1 MSSGCHTESCI
12 NELVIGACRVQV
24 VVPLFVAH
32 ILKQSQIFIL
42 GLPHPTPHAKPTP
55 MLGMPSR
62 PIHFRFPSMSL
73 TPNSADDSPA
83 EPSMYASSKSH
94 NTVFLNEHRLLHFW
108 MPMPMTHGSPRPHAM
123 NSSISLHVF
132 WEVVEG
138 GINKTVASLSCGHI
152 HMPPP
157 HFIATLMGTTKKN
170 TGP

>member
-32 ILKQSQIFIL
+32 VLKQSQIFIL

-73 TPNSADDSPA
+73 TPNSSDDSPA
-83 EPSMYASSKSH
+83 EGSMYASSKSH
-94 NTVFLNEHRLLHFW
+94 NTVLLNEQKMLHFW
-108 MPMPMTHGSPRPHAM
+108 MPMPMTQGSPRPHAM
-123 NSSISLHVF
+123 NSSISLHIFGRWLKEALTNRSELVM
-132 WEVVEG
+132 WSHPY
-138 GINKTVASLSCGHI
+138 ASTTLYN
-152 HMPPP
+152 
-157 HFIATLMGTTKKN
+157 HFDKNHKEN

>member
-12 NELVIGACRVQV
+12 NELVIRACRVQV

-73 TPNSADDSPA
+73 TPNSSDDSSA
-83 EPSMYASSKSH
+83 EASMYASPKSH
-94 NTVFLNEHRLLHFW
+94 NTVFLNEQRLLHFW
-108 MPMPMTHGSPRPHAM
+108 MPMPMTQGSPRPHAM

-132 WEVVEG
+132 GRWLKETSTNLVMWSHPY
-138 GINKTVASLSCGHI
+138 ASTTLYS
-152 HMPPP
+152 
-157 HFIATLMGTTKKN
+157 HFDGNHKEN